1 MIVRM
6 VVQLPLTGPWGTDD
20 EVVARND
27 LATALDERF
36 RESGFGRLRGTEDGA
51 GKTSIILSLTD
62 DDWDT
67 GPLELVLS
75 ELRPRGL
82 IDKAVVATCAKWK
95 RTDEDRYEVEWPA
108 DYDKPFSLD

>member
-20 EVVARND
+20 EIATRDD
-27 LATALDERF
+27 LAAALGERF
-36 RESGFGRLRGTEDGA
+36 QESGFGRLRGTEDGA

-62 DDWDT
+62 HDWDSA
-67 GPLELVLS
+67 PLELVLS

-95 RTDEDRYEVEWPA
+95 RSDEDRYEVDWPA
-108 DYDKPFSLD
+108 NYGQPFSLD